1 MSDITESFLNSL
13 PPILDLKDLMRALR
27 LSERTAYRLLREAPL
42 HAYQDDEGNWN
53 VNRSDLIQWIQ
64 NKE

>member
-27 LSERTAYRLLREAPL
+27 LSERTAYRLLKEAPL
-42 HAYQDDEGNWN
+42 RAYQDDEGNWN

-64 NKE
+64 DKE

>member
-64 NKE
+64 DKE